1 LRFSTL
7 AKEFRFGRNFAAGRH
22 GEQGNTR
29 WMRDFALIDGTGVGG
44 GTERIR
50 GPGGGGFARVY
61 ATDSWGR
68 KSQWP
73 MEGHLGGGFGI
84 GGGKN
89 RRASHCPPRR
99 ASHRASH
106 HTNRHPNGGTNR
118 ARHRKGMNEETVSQT
133 QPRRHSLGYTA

>member
-50 GPGGGGFARVY
+50 GPGGGGSRGFTLRKVGVGSHNGRWKGIWGAVLGLVEGRIVAHLTAHLAAHLTAHLTIQI
-61 ATDSWGR
+61 AT
-68 KSQWP
+68 QMAVQIAP
-73 MEGHLGGGFGI
+73 
-84 GGGKN
+84 
-89 RRASHCPPRR
+89 A
-99 ASHRASH
+99 
-106 HTNRHPNGGTNR
+106 
-118 ARHRKGMNEETVSQT
+118 TV
-133 QPRRHSLGYTA
+133 RE